1 MMHEHY
7 EGEPGMHVMHEHYE
21 GGPGM
26 HGMEQKKWMM
36 MWEKL
41 GDSEKKT
48 LATRMLDERIMKK
61 ELTIKYLEHKVET
74 LKMIK
79 KWVEKM

>member
-1 MMHEHY
+1 MRRVAKELKKMMHEHS
-7 EGEPGMHVMHEHYE
+7 E

-26 HGMEQKKWMM
+26 HGTEQKKWMM
-36 MWEKL
+36 MLWEKL

-61 ELTIKYLEHKVET
+61 ELKIKHLEHKVET